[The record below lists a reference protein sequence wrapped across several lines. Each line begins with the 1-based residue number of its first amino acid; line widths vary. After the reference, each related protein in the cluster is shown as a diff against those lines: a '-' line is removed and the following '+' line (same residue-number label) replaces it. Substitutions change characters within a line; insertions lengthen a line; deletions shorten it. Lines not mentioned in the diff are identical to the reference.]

1 MVLMRQAYNVAMAED
16 YYRIL
21 GLSRGASAEEI
32 QKAYRDLARKNHP
45 DLNPDD
51 KSAKEKFQ
59 KIQKAYEVLNDP
71 KKRQMYE
78 QFGSEFENAQAGG
91 GPQWRSSGGG
101 TGFDDI
107 DLSDLFG
114 GGAPGGA
121 AGGGGFSDF
130 FRQFTGGGPGAGG
143 RGRGP
148 RQQPRKGADI
158 EHRLEVAFRT
168 AISGGEAQI
177 SVRRNTGKIET
188 ISVKIPPGIE
198 DGKKIR
204 LRGQGEPIPGG
215 SPGDILITV
224 KVAPHPSFQRNGK
237 DLIAKVPVTLGEAV
251 LGSKVDVPCPKGTI
265 SLKVPAGTS
274 SGKRLRIKGCGVPTK
289 DGPGDLLAEIQIVLP
304 EEMDEK
310 SIELVKQIDA
320 RTTHDPRGNLVW

>member
-1 MVLMRQAYNVAMAED
+1 MAED

-78 QFGSEFENAQAGG
+78 QFGSGFENAQAGG
-91 GPQWRSSGGG
+91 PQWRSPGGG
-101 TGFDDI
+101 GGFDDV

-114 GGAPGGA
+114 GGAPDGA
-121 AGGGGFSDF
+121 SGGFSDF
-130 FRQFTGGGPGAGG
+130 FRQFTGGGPAPSG
-143 RGRGP
+143 RGRGRRP
-148 RQQPRKGADI
+148 QPRKGADI

-188 ISVKIPPGIE
+188 ISVKIPAGIE

-215 SPGDILITV
+215 TPGDILITV

-237 DLIAKVPVTLGEAV
+237 DLVVKVPITLGEAA
-251 LGSKVDVPCPKGTI
+251 LGAKVDVPCPKGTI

-274 SGKRLRIKGCGVPTK
+274 SGKRLRVKGCGVPK
-289 DGPGDLLAEIQIVLP
+289 RDGAGDLLAEIQIVLP
-304 EEMDEK
+304 EKIDDEMLAAIQK
-310 SIELVKQIDA
+310 IEDRVPQTP
-320 RTTHDPRGNLVW
+320 RTALVW

>member
-1 MVLMRQAYNVAMAED
+1 M
-16 YYRIL
+16 
-21 GLSRGASAEEI
+21 
-32 QKAYRDLARKNHP
+32 
-45 DLNPDD
+45 
-51 KSAKEKFQ
+51 
-59 KIQKAYEVLNDP
+59 
-71 KKRQMYE
+71 
-78 QFGSEFENAQAGG
+78 
-91 GPQWRSSGGG
+91 
-101 TGFDDI
+101 
-107 DLSDLFG
+107 
-114 GGAPGGA
+114 
-121 AGGGGFSDF
+121 
-130 FRQFTGGGPGAGG
+130 
-143 RGRGP
+143 
-148 RQQPRKGADI
+148 
-158 EHRLEVAFRT
+158 AFRT